1 MKKNYLLLLLLAVS
15 FVNAQVNYDN
25 VINLLLSN
33 KRNEARTLF
42 DKQFAKTK
50 TSNIDLLFIDAILD
64 EESGR
69 IDFDEELIKNLEKL
83 PNSEYYI
90 APFINRSFV
99 LSDVK
104 DGMFNDL
111 TYKKIDFLASSP
123 KFRDLPIVKYRKAI
137 FERIRHLNNQ
147 SKKSF
152 EDLGAIKNWQFC
164 GVFENL
170 NGSGLDVDYEPE
182 IYAKNDKLFDANSNG
197 NVGWYNPKNSQ
208 NEAYHFFGNESEYGA
223 GIIYAQTFINANEA
237 KHYLLSFGSN
247 KGLKIFLNDKEVYYN
262 QDIKRTNLDAYTIK
276 IPLEK
281 GFNRLLFK
289 IELSNDNDYFSATIK
304 DLQGKTASDLSFS
317 NTYKPYYVATKDYN
331 DIEEIP
337 LDFERYFDDL
347 VKKNP
352 DNILYRIYQFS
363 AYEANYKKLK
373 AYESLEGLNEKYPKS
388 SLINNYFIKYY
399 NILGDES
406 QKIDEISKNLETN
419 DPEYYLNSLSKLLDS
434 EWLKTT
440 QISELE
446 RYRDVSKKYKQRYVE
461 LMFDFMIKS
470 RQGNINEMI
479 PQLEQLVK
487 DSYNNEKILIIAT
500 NLSYKLKNNSEK
512 TIATFE
518 NILKEK
524 DIYEVTNT
532 LLSHYKSLNRK
543 EDVEKIM
550 KGLINKYPHLND
562 FRTNYVNYL
571 LQDNKYDEALKLLN
585 ENLEYFPYSFVTLEN
600 KALIFSLQKN
610 EKEAANYIRKSLEHN
625 SGNSNLRKKL
635 YDITK
640 TPDEIE
646 QVATKGVYDLVK
658 KRRNSNL
665 KTDYG
670 VVTLLDEYIVN
681 VLPEGGRKEKVTF
694 LYEIVNESGID
705 NLKEYSLSSDYSILK
720 SEIIKKD
727 GSLAPAEKGDNTLVF
742 SNLQIGDVVYIS
754 YENFDNRYGRFY
766 RDFNISCYFNNSYP
780 SVETIFGIIHSPDL
794 KYQTAFANGDVP
806 STTSKLNGK
815 TVTIWKKTNIPGI
828 PNEESYSPIFSDIT
842 NNIKIG
848 TIKSW
853 KDISNW
859 YADLVKKNIKADKVT
874 INTFK
879 QIFPKG
885 LDGLSQQEK
894 AYRIYKYIET
904 NINYSSL
911 DFRQSGY
918 VPQKPSKTIQTKL
931 GDCKDVSTLFVVL
944 SELAGLK
951 SNLVLVLTNDNGLKG
966 MKLPSI
972 DFNHCIVKTNIDGKD
987 VFVELTDKYLPFR
1000 ALPLSL
1006 YKANALVVS
1015 FDKAENEKAQIINIP
1030 FDNALTN
1037 VSKTYSEVT
1046 INDKGKSFVN
1056 KHIIQGSGKS
1066 YYNELF
1072 SNATTEDVRKKEL
1085 ESNFNSRL
1093 KKVIS
1098 LESVK
1103 LLSNEVFDNEL
1114 TYESKFFILENIQK
1128 VGSLKITS
1136 IPFIDNAYTR
1146 DIIATE
1152 TRTFDINYISY
1163 ENNNQYDSEV
1173 ILKIPADKTFSE
1185 IPQDK
1190 ILNFKNH
1197 NYSIAYQLVDK
1208 QTLKVKRKVN
1218 LSWDNIS
1225 TVEYQNYKKFVESVI
1240 EVEEQVVGFR

>member
-1 MKKNYLLLLLLAVS
+1 MKKKYLLLLLLVVS
-15 FVNAQVNYDN
+15 FAKAQVNYDN
-25 VINLLLSN
+25 VLNLLINN
-33 KRNEARTLF
+33 KRNEARALF
-42 DKQFAKTK
+42 DKQFGKIKST
-50 TSNIDLLFIDAILD
+50 NIDLLFLDAFLD

-69 IDFDEELIKNLEKL
+69 IDFDEELIKSLEKL

-90 APFINRSFV
+90 APFINRSFI

-111 TYKKIDFLASSP
+111 AYKKIDFLSTSP
-123 KFRDLPIVKYRKAI
+123 KFKDLAIVKYRKAI
-137 FERIRHLNNQ
+137 FERIRHLKEQ
-147 SKKSF
+147 SIKSF
-152 EDLGAIKNWQFC
+152 DDLGTIKSWQFC

-170 NGSGLDVDYEPE
+170 NGSGLDIDYEPE
-182 IYAKNDKLFDANSNG
+182 MYAKNDKLFDANSNG
-197 NVGWYNPKNSQ
+197 KVGWYNPKKSQ

-223 GIIYAQTFINANEA
+223 GIIYAQTFINSNEA
-237 KHYLLSFGSN
+237 KKYLLSFGAN
-247 KGLKIFLNDKEVYYN
+247 KGLKVFLNDKEVYYN
-262 QDIKRTNLDAYTIK
+262 QDIKRTNLDAYTVK

-289 IELSNDNDYFSATIK
+289 IELSNGADYFSASIK
-304 DLQGKTASDLSFS
+304 DLEGKVASDLSFS
-317 NTYKPYYVATKDYN
+317 NTYMPYYVAKKDYN

-337 LDFERYFDDL
+337 LYFEKYFDDL
-347 VKKNP
+347 VKNNP
-352 DNILYRIYQFS
+352 NNILYKIFQFS
-363 AYEANYKKLK
+363 AYEANYKKVK
-373 AYESLEGLNEKYPKS
+373 AYEALEGLNEKYPKS
-388 SLINNYFIKYY
+388 SFVNNYFVKYY
-399 NILGDES
+399 NLLGDES
-406 QKIDEISKNLETN
+406 QKIDEIYKNFEAN
-419 DPEYYLNSLSKLLDS
+419 DPEYYVNSLNKLTDS
-434 EWLKTT
+434 EWLKSA

-446 RYRDVSKKYKQRYVE
+446 RYRDISKKYKQRYVE
-461 LMFDFMIKS
+461 LMFDFIIKS

-479 PQLEQLVK
+479 SQMDQLVI
-487 DSYNNEKILIIAT
+487 DSYNNEKILILAT
-500 NLSYKLKNNSEK
+500 NLRYKLKNDTDK

-518 NILKEK
+518 NLLKEK
-524 DIYEVTNT
+524 DIYEVSNT
-532 LLSHYKSLNRK
+532 LSAHYKALNRK
-543 EDVEKIM
+543 ADVEKII
-550 KGLINKYPHLND
+550 KEQILNHPHLND
-562 FRTNYVNYL
+562 FRTNYVDFL
-571 LQDNKYDEALKLLN
+571 IKENKYDEALKLLN

-600 KALIFSLQKN
+600 KALIYGLQKN
-610 EKEAANYIRKSLEHN
+610 ENEAAKYIRKSLEHN

-646 QVATKGVYDLVK
+646 QVATKNIYDLVK
-658 KRRNSNL
+658 KRRNSSL

-694 LYEIVNESGID
+694 LYEIVNENGIE
-705 NLKEYSLSSDYSILK
+705 NLKEYGLSSDFSILK
-720 SEIIKKD
+720 SEAIKKD
-727 GSLAPAEKGDNTLVF
+727 GSLIPAEKGDNTLVF
-742 SNLQIGDVVYIS
+742 SNLQIGDVVHIS
-754 YENFDNRYGRFY
+754 YENFDNRTGRFY

-780 SVETIFGIIHSPDL
+780 SVETIFGIIHPTGL
-794 KYQTAFANGDVP
+794 NYQTDFTNGEIP
-806 STTSKLNGK
+806 SSTAKVNGK
-815 TVTIWKKTNIPGI
+815 IVTIWKKNNIPGI

-842 NNIKIG
+842 NNIRIG

-859 YADLVKKNIKADKVT
+859 YADLVKKNIKTDKVT
-874 INTFK
+874 LNTFK
-879 QIFPKG
+879 QIFPNG

-894 AYRIYKYIET
+894 AFSIYKYIES

-951 SNLVLVLTNDNGLKG
+951 SNLVLVLTNDNGYKS
-966 MKLPSI
+966 MKLPTT
-972 DFNHCIVKTNIDGKD
+972 DFNHCIVKTIIDGKD
-987 VFVELTDKYLPFR
+987 VFLELTDKYLPFR

-1006 YKANALVVS
+1006 YKANALVIS
-1015 FDKAENEKAQIINIP
+1015 FDKSENEKAQIINIP
-1030 FDNALTN
+1030 FDNATAN
-1037 VSKTYSEVT
+1037 VSKTYSEVL
-1046 INDKGKSFVN
+1046 ISDKGKTFIN

-1098 LESVK
+1098 LESIK
-1103 LLSNEVFDNEL
+1103 LLSNQVFANEL
-1114 TYESKFFILENIQK
+1114 TYESKFFISENIQK
-1128 VGSLKITS
+1128 VGSLKIAN
-1136 IPFIDNAYTR
+1136 IPFIDNIYTR

-1152 TRTFDINYISY
+1152 TRTFDINYITY

-1173 ILKIPADKTFSE
+1173 ILKIPEDKVFSE
-1185 IPQDK
+1185 VPQGK
-1190 ILNFKNH
+1190 TLSFKNH

-1208 QTLKVKRKVN
+1208 HTLKVNRKAN

-1225 TVEYQNYKKFVESVI
+1225 TNEYLDYKKFVEGVI
-1240 EVEEQVVGFR
+1240 EAEEQVVGFK